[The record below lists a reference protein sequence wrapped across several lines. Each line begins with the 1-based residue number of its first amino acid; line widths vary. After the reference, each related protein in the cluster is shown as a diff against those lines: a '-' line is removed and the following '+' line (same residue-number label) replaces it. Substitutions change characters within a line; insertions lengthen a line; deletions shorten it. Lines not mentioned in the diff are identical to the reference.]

1 MCIVSIEFYR
11 LFNYLKRAP
20 NSSTNCHIRSSKA
33 LFGAIISLF
42 LNFPATA
49 LTIGVMYD
57 NAGDRYNYLEIERN
71 FNHLYPN
78 IPLEFIG
85 LTSVKYK
92 LSVRE
97 WLTHSSGPDIIFW
110 HAGERLMQFVRQ
122 GYVENID
129 ELSEQHAWPQ
139 KFSAA
144 TLQTLTYRQSVYAVP
159 VSFFQWG
166 IFYNKSV
173 LKQFDIAPPRTW
185 QEFVEACHILKK
197 KGLEPIAI
205 GSIEPWVLAAWF
217 DYINLRLNGLK
228 FHQSL
233 LKGEIPFTDP
243 QVIKVFEYWAELIN
257 GKYFLSGH
265 QLLKWD
271 SGMPYLF
278 RDLSAF
284 TLIGNFFSSRIPLN
298 IQAKIGFMPFPEIAP
313 ENNGFE
319 EAPTD
324 IFFIKANSKNKEDA
338 KKFISYLSRADV
350 QTMYNQLNGGFP
362 PNNKAQVSDNVF
374 NTAGLSLL
382 QNAKGLSQYFDR
394 DSTEGFSTPA
404 LQIFA
409 EFMQRSN
416 INMTVKKLEELRQSQ
431 LLSSLP

>member
-1 MCIVSIEFYR
+1 MCTVSN
-11 LFNYLKRAP
+11 LFNHPLNYLKRAS
-20 NSSTNCHIRSSKA
+20 NSSTYPKVTA
-33 LFGAIISLF
+33 PKLLFGAVISLF
-42 LNFPATA
+42 LNFPAVA

-71 FNHLYPN
+71 FNQLYPS
-78 IPLEFIG
+78 ISVEFIG

-92 LSVRE
+92 LSVSE
-97 WLTHSSGPDIIFW
+97 WLTHASGPDIIFW

-122 GYVENID
+122 GYVENVD
-129 ELSEQHAWPQ
+129 ELSEQDAWPQ

-144 TLQTLTYRQSVYAVP
+144 MLHMVSYQDSVYAVP

-173 LKQFDIAPPRTW
+173 LNQFDIAPPRRW
-185 QEFVEACHILKK
+185 QEFVEACRILKK
-197 KGLEPIAI
+197 NGLEPIAI
-205 GSIEPWVLAAWF
+205 GSVEPWVLAAWF
-217 DYINLRLNGLK
+217 DYINLRLNGLT
-228 FHQSL
+228 FHQGL
-233 LKGEIPFTDP
+233 LNGEIPFTDAR
-243 QVIKVFEYWAELIN
+243 VIKVFEYWAELIN
-257 GKYFLSGH
+257 GNYFLSDH

-298 IQAKIGFMPFPEIAP
+298 IQAKIGFMPFPEIVP

-319 EAPTD
+319 EAPMD
-324 IFFIKANSKNKEDA
+324 IFFIRASSKNKEDA
-338 KKFISYLSRADV
+338 KKFLSYLSRADA
-350 QTMYNQLNGGFP
+350 QTKYNQLNGGFP
-362 PNNKAQVSDNVF
+362 PNNRSQVSDNVF
-374 NTAGLSLL
+374 NPAGLSLL
-382 QNAKGLSQYFDR
+382 RNAKGLSQYFDR
-394 DSTEGFSTPA
+394 DSIEGFSTPA

-409 EFMQRSN
+409 EFMQSSN

-431 LLSSLP
+431 LLPSHP